1 MLILKIALL
10 ALETS
15 ILILIEP
22 VVLILIWQSIVLI
35 LIEPVVLIL
44 ILI

>member
-15 ILILIEP
+15 ILIEP
-22 VVLILIWQSIVLI
+22 IVLILILQSIVLI